1 MDIRIFTEPQQGAGY
16 QKLSKLALHA
26 ENLGFDGFFVSD
38 HYHVMG
44 DANPR
49 MGPTDALITLA
60 GLARDTEKIRLGT
73 LVCSST
79 FRKPGRL
86 AVISAEIDQMSQG
99 RLELGIGAGWFDR
112 EHYAL
117 GIEFPSLKQR
127 FDLMEDQLEI
137 LRLFRD
143 TPAEKS
149 FDFEG
154 RTVTLKD
161 CPALPKSVQDTGIPI
176 IIGGGG
182 PKRTPNL
189 AARFAAEF
197 NCAFGSPDTF
207 KEQTERVSQACES
220 IGRDPQSL
228 VFSVAQVVCVSDSEK
243 EFSKRAERIGRNISE
258 LRENGVAGMPEEAV
272 ERILAFQESGATRIY
287 LQVLDEDDLD
297 HVTFI
302 AESITPL
309 LKNEITDA

>member
-1 MDIRIFTEPQQGAGY
+1 MKIRIFTEPQQGAGY
-16 QKLSKLALHA
+16 QRLSTLATHV

-44 DANPR
+44 DTDPR
-49 MGPTDALITLA
+49 MGPTDALTTLD
-60 GLARDTEKIRLGT
+60 GLARDTKKIRLGT

-112 EHYAL
+112 EHEAL
-117 GIEFPSLKQR
+117 GIEFPSIKKR

-143 TPAEKS
+143 TPAEKL

-154 RTVTLKD
+154 MTVALKD
-161 CPALPKSVQDTGIPI
+161 CSALPRAVQEPGIPI

-189 AARFAAEF
+189 AARFADEF
-197 NCAFGSPDTF
+197 NLPFRSPDAF
-207 KEQTERVSQACES
+207 KEQVERVSQACES
-220 IGRDPQSL
+220 IGRNPESL
-228 VFSVAQVVCVSDSEK
+228 IFSVAQVVCVSDSEK
-243 EFSKRAERIGRNISE
+243 EFSKRAERIGRSSSE
-258 LRENGVAGMPEEAV
+258 LRESGVAGMPEEAV
-272 ERILAFQESGATRIY
+272 ERILAFQRAGASRIY

-297 HVTFI
+297 HMTFI
-302 AESITPL
+302 AESIAPL
-309 LKNEITDA
+309 IQGAANA

>member
-1 MDIRIFTEPQQGAGY
+1 MKIRIFTEPQQGAGY
-16 QKLSKLALHA
+16 QRLSKLATHV

-44 DANPR
+44 DTDPR
-49 MGPTDALITLA
+49 MGPTDALTTLA
-60 GLARDTEKIRLGT
+60 GLARDTKKIRLGT

-86 AVISAEIDQMSQG
+86 AVISAEIDQMSKG

-112 EHYAL
+112 EHEAL
-117 GIEFPSLKQR
+117 GIEFPSIKKR

-143 TPAEKS
+143 TPEGKS

-161 CPALPKSVQDTGIPI
+161 CPALPRAVQEPGIPI

-189 AARFAAEF
+189 AARFADEF
-197 NCAFGSPDTF
+197 NSPFRSPDIF
-207 KEQTERVSQACES
+207 KEQVERVSQACES
-220 IGRDPQSL
+220 IGRNPESL
-228 VFSVAQVVCVSDSEK
+228 IFSVAQVVCVSDSEK
-243 EFSKRAERIGRNISE
+243 EFSKRAERIGRSSSE
-258 LRENGVAGMPEEAV
+258 LRESGVAGMPEEAV
-272 ERILAFQESGATRIY
+272 ERILAFQRAGASRIY

-297 HVTFI
+297 HMTFI
-302 AESITPL
+302 AESIAPL
-309 LKNEITDA
+309 IQGAANA

>member
-1 MDIRIFTEPQQGAGY
+1 MKIRIFTEPQQGAGY
-16 QKLSKLALHA
+16 QRLSKLATHV

-44 DANPR
+44 DTDPR
-49 MGPTDALITLA
+49 MGPTDALTTLA
-60 GLARDTEKIRLGT
+60 GLARDTKKIRLGT

-112 EHYAL
+112 EHEAL
-117 GIEFPSLKQR
+117 GMEFPSIKKR

-143 TPAEKS
+143 TPAEES

-161 CPALPKSVQDTGIPI
+161 CPALPRAVQEPGIPI

-189 AARFAAEF
+189 AARFADEF
-197 NCAFGSPDTF
+197 NSPFRSPDIF
-207 KEQTERVSQACES
+207 KEQVERVSQACES
-220 IGRDPQSL
+220 IGRNPESL
-228 VFSVAQVVCVSDSEK
+228 IFSVAQVVCVSDSEK
-243 EFSKRAERIGRNISE
+243 EFSKRAERIGRSSSE
-258 LRENGVAGMPEEAV
+258 LRESGVAGMPEEAV
-272 ERILAFQESGATRIY
+272 ERILAFQRAGASRIY

-297 HVTFI
+297 HMTFI
-302 AESITPL
+302 AESIAPL
-309 LKNEITDA
+309 IQGAANA

>member
-1 MDIRIFTEPQQGAGY
+1 MKIRIFTEPQQGAGY
-16 QKLSKLALHA
+16 QRLSTLATHA
-26 ENLGFDGFFVSD
+26 EDLGFDGFFVSD

-44 DANPR
+44 DADPR
-49 MGPTDALITLA
+49 MGPTDALTTLA
-60 GLARDTEKIRLGT
+60 GLARDTNEIRLGT
-73 LVCSST
+73 LVCAST
-79 FRKPGRL
+79 FRNPGQL

-112 EHYAL
+112 EHAAL
-117 GIEFPSLKQR
+117 GIEFPPLKTR
-127 FDLMEDQLEI
+127 FDRMEDQLEI

-154 RTVTLKD
+154 MTVALQD
-161 CPALPKSVQDTGIPI
+161 CPALPKAVQTPGIPI

-189 AARFAAEF
+189 AARFADEF
-197 NCAFGSPDTF
+197 NLPFRPPDSLR
-207 KEQTERVSQACES
+207 EQVGRVSQACES
-220 IGRDPQSL
+220 IGRDPESII
-228 VFSVAQVVCVSDSEK
+228 FSVAQVVCVSDSEK
-243 EFSKRAERIGRNISE
+243 EFTKRAERIGRSPTE
-258 LRENGVAGMPEEAV
+258 LRESGVAGMPDEAV
-272 ERILAFQESGATRIY
+272 SRILAFQEAGATRIY

-302 AESITPL
+302 AESIAPL
-309 LKNEITDA
+309 LQGGSDA

>member
-1 MDIRIFTEPQQGAGY
+1 MKIRIFTEPQQGAGY
-16 QKLSKLALHA
+16 QRLSTLATHA

-44 DANPR
+44 DTDAR
-49 MGPTDALITLA
+49 MGPTDALTTLA
-60 GLARDTEKIRLGT
+60 GLARDTKEIRLGT
-73 LVCSST
+73 LVCAST
-79 FRKPGRL
+79 FRNPGRL
-86 AVISAEIDQMSQG
+86 AVMSAEIDQMSQG

-112 EHYAL
+112 EHEAL
-117 GIEFPSLKQR
+117 GIEFPALKTR
-127 FDLMEDQLEI
+127 FDRMEDQLEI

-143 TPAEKS
+143 TPAEES

-154 RTVTLKD
+154 MTVALKD
-161 CPALPKSVQDTGIPI
+161 CPALPKAVQNPGIPI

-189 AARFAAEF
+189 AARFADEF
-197 NCAFGSPDTF
+197 NLPFRPPDAF
-207 KEQTERVSQACES
+207 KEQVGRVSQACES
-220 IGRDPQSL
+220 IGRDPESII
-228 VFSVAQVVCVSDSEK
+228 FSVAQVVCVSDSEK
-243 EFSKRAERIGRNISE
+243 EFTKRAERIGRSPTE

-272 ERILAFQESGATRIY
+272 SRILAFQEAGATRIY

-302 AESITPL
+302 AESVAPL
-309 LKNEITDA
+309 LQGGADA

>member
-1 MDIRIFTEPQQGAGY
+1 MKIRIFTEPQQGAGY
-16 QKLSKLALHA
+16 QRLSTLATHA

-44 DANPR
+44 DADPR
-49 MGPTDALITLA
+49 MGPTDALTTLA
-60 GLARDTEKIRLGT
+60 GLARDTKEIRLGT
-73 LVCSST
+73 LVCAST
-79 FRKPGRL
+79 FRNPGRL

-112 EHYAL
+112 EHAAL
-117 GIEFPSLKQR
+117 GIEFPPLKTR
-127 FDLMEDQLEI
+127 FDRMEDQLEI

-143 TPAEKS
+143 TPAEES

-154 RTVTLKD
+154 MTVALQD
-161 CPALPKSVQDTGIPI
+161 CPALPTAVQAPGIPI

-189 AARFAAEF
+189 AARFADEF
-197 NCAFGSPDTF
+197 NLPFRPPDSF
-207 KEQTERVSQACES
+207 REQVGRVSQACES
-220 IGRDPQSL
+220 IGRDPESII
-228 VFSVAQVVCVSDSEK
+228 FSVAQVVCVSDSEK
-243 EFSKRAERIGRNISE
+243 EFTKRAERIGRSPTE
-258 LRENGVAGMPEEAV
+258 LRESGVAGMPDEAV
-272 ERILAFQESGATRIY
+272 SRILAFQEAGATRIY

-302 AESITPL
+302 AESIAPL
-309 LKNEITDA
+309 LQGGSDA

>member
-1 MDIRIFTEPQQGAGY
+1 MKIRIFTEPQQGAGY
-16 QKLSKLALHA
+16 QRLSKLATHV

-44 DANPR
+44 DTDPR
-49 MGPTDALITLA
+49 MGPTDALTTLA
-60 GLARDTEKIRLGT
+60 GLARDTKKIRLGT

-112 EHYAL
+112 EHEAL
-117 GIEFPSLKQR
+117 GIEFPSIKKR

-143 TPAEKS
+143 TPEGKS

-161 CPALPKSVQDTGIPI
+161 CPALPRAVQEPGIPI

-189 AARFAAEF
+189 AARFADEF
-197 NCAFGSPDTF
+197 NSPFRSPDAF
-207 KEQTERVSQACES
+207 KEQVERVSQACES
-220 IGRDPQSL
+220 IGRNPESL
-228 VFSVAQVVCVSDSEK
+228 IFSVAQVVCVSDSEK
-243 EFSKRAERIGRNISE
+243 EFSKRAERIGRSSSE
-258 LRENGVAGMPEEAV
+258 LRESGVAGMPEEAV
-272 ERILAFQESGATRIY
+272 ERILAFQRAGASRIY

-297 HVTFI
+297 HMTFI
-302 AESITPL
+302 AESIAPL
-309 LKNEITDA
+309 IQGAANA

>member
-1 MDIRIFTEPQQGAGY
+1 MKIRIFTEPQQGAGY
-16 QKLSKLALHA
+16 QRLSKLATHV

-44 DANPR
+44 DTDPR
-49 MGPTDALITLA
+49 MGPTDALTTLA
-60 GLARDTEKIRLGT
+60 GLARDTKKIRLGT

-112 EHYAL
+112 EHEAL
-117 GIEFPSLKQR
+117 GIEFPSIKKR

-143 TPAEKS
+143 TPEGKS

-161 CPALPKSVQDTGIPI
+161 CPALPRAVQEPGIPI

-189 AARFAAEF
+189 AARFADEF
-197 NCAFGSPDTF
+197 NSPFRSPDIF
-207 KEQTERVSQACES
+207 KEQVERVSQACKS
-220 IGRDPQSL
+220 IGRNPESL
-228 VFSVAQVVCVSDSEK
+228 IFSVAQVVCVSDSEK
-243 EFSKRAERIGRNISE
+243 EFSKRAERIGRSSSE
-258 LRENGVAGMPEEAV
+258 LRESGVAGMPEEAV
-272 ERILAFQESGATRIY
+272 ERILAFQRAGASRIY

-297 HVTFI
+297 HMTFI
-302 AESITPL
+302 AESIAPL
-309 LKNEITDA
+309 IQGAANA

>member
-1 MDIRIFTEPQQGAGY
+1 MKIRIFTEPQQGAGY
-16 QKLSKLALHA
+16 QRLSKLATHV

-44 DANPR
+44 DTDPR
-49 MGPTDALITLA
+49 MGPTDALTTLA
-60 GLARDTEKIRLGT
+60 GLARDTKKIRLGT

-112 EHYAL
+112 EHEAL
-117 GIEFPSLKQR
+117 GIKFPSIKKR

-143 TPAEKS
+143 TPEGKS

-161 CPALPKSVQDTGIPI
+161 CPALPRAVQEPGIPI

-189 AARFAAEF
+189 AARFADEF
-197 NCAFGSPDTF
+197 NSPFRSPDIF
-207 KEQTERVSQACES
+207 KEQVERVSQACES
-220 IGRDPQSL
+220 IGRNPESL
-228 VFSVAQVVCVSDSEK
+228 IFSVAQVVCVSDSEK
-243 EFSKRAERIGRNISE
+243 EFSKRAERIGRSSSE
-258 LRENGVAGMPEEAV
+258 LRESGVAGMPEEAV
-272 ERILAFQESGATRIY
+272 ERILAFQRAGASRIY

-297 HVTFI
+297 HMTFI
-302 AESITPL
+302 AESIAPL
-309 LKNEITDA
+309 IQGAANA

>member
-1 MDIRIFTEPQQGAGY
+1 MKIRIFTEPQQGAGY
-16 QKLSKLALHA
+16 QRLSKLATHV

-44 DANPR
+44 DTDPR
-49 MGPTDALITLA
+49 MGPTDALTTLA
-60 GLARDTEKIRLGT
+60 GLARDTKKIRLGT

-112 EHYAL
+112 EHEAL
-117 GIEFPSLKQR
+117 GMEFPSIKKR

-143 TPAEKS
+143 TPEGKS

-161 CPALPKSVQDTGIPI
+161 CPALPRAVQEPGIPI

-189 AARFAAEF
+189 AARFADEF
-197 NCAFGSPDTF
+197 NSPFRSPDIF
-207 KEQTERVSQACES
+207 KEQVERVSQACES
-220 IGRDPQSL
+220 IGRNPESL
-228 VFSVAQVVCVSDSEK
+228 IFSVAQVVCVSDSEK
-243 EFSKRAERIGRNISE
+243 EFSKRAERIGRSSSE
-258 LRENGVAGMPEEAV
+258 LRESGVAGMPEEAV
-272 ERILAFQESGATRIY
+272 ERILAFQRAGASRIY

-297 HVTFI
+297 HMTFI
-302 AESITPL
+302 AESIAPL
-309 LKNEITDA
+309 IQGAANA

>member
-1 MDIRIFTEPQQGAGY
+1 MKIRIFTEPQQGAGY
-16 QKLSKLALHA
+16 QRLSTLATHA
-26 ENLGFDGFFVSD
+26 EDLGFDGFFVSD

-44 DANPR
+44 DADPR
-49 MGPTDALITLA
+49 MGPTDALTTLA
-60 GLARDTEKIRLGT
+60 GLARDTNEIRLGT
-73 LVCSST
+73 LVCAST
-79 FRKPGRL
+79 FRNPGRL

-112 EHYAL
+112 EHAAL
-117 GIEFPSLKQR
+117 GIEFPPLKTR
-127 FDLMEDQLEI
+127 FDRMEDQLEI

-154 RTVTLKD
+154 MTVALQD
-161 CPALPKSVQDTGIPI
+161 CPALPKAVQAPGIPI

-189 AARFAAEF
+189 AARFADEF
-197 NCAFGSPDTF
+197 NLPFRPPDSF
-207 KEQTERVSQACES
+207 REQVGRVSQACES
-220 IGRDPQSL
+220 IGRDPESII
-228 VFSVAQVVCVSDSEK
+228 FSVAQVVCVSDSEK
-243 EFSKRAERIGRNISE
+243 EFTKRAERIGRSPTE
-258 LRENGVAGMPEEAV
+258 LRESGVAGMPDEAV
-272 ERILAFQESGATRIY
+272 SRILAFQEAGATRIY

-302 AESITPL
+302 AESIAPL
-309 LKNEITDA
+309 LQGGADA

>member
-1 MDIRIFTEPQQGAGY
+1 MKIRIFTEPQQGAGY
-16 QKLSKLALHA
+16 QRLSTLATHA
-26 ENLGFDGFFVSD
+26 EDLGFDGFFVSD

-44 DANPR
+44 DADPR
-49 MGPTDALITLA
+49 MGPTDALTTLA
-60 GLARDTEKIRLGT
+60 GLARDTNEIRLGT
-73 LVCSST
+73 LVCAST
-79 FRKPGRL
+79 FRNPGRL

-112 EHYAL
+112 EHAAL
-117 GIEFPSLKQR
+117 GIEFPPLKTR
-127 FDLMEDQLEI
+127 FDRMEDQLEI

-154 RTVTLKD
+154 MTVALQD
-161 CPALPKSVQDTGIPI
+161 CPALPKAVQTPGIPI

-189 AARFAAEF
+189 AARFADEF
-197 NCAFGSPDTF
+197 NLPFRPPDSLR
-207 KEQTERVSQACES
+207 EQVGRVSQACES
-220 IGRDPQSL
+220 IGRDPESII
-228 VFSVAQVVCVSDSEK
+228 FSVAQVVCVSDSEK
-243 EFSKRAERIGRNISE
+243 EFTKRAERIGRSPTE
-258 LRENGVAGMPEEAV
+258 LRESGVAGMPDEAV
-272 ERILAFQESGATRIY
+272 SRILAFQEAGATRIY

-302 AESITPL
+302 AESIAPL
-309 LKNEITDA
+309 LQGGSDA

>member
-1 MDIRIFTEPQQGAGY
+1 MKIRIFTEPQQGAGY
-16 QKLSKLALHA
+16 QRLSTLATHA
-26 ENLGFDGFFVSD
+26 EDLGFDGFFVSD

-44 DANPR
+44 DADPR
-49 MGPTDALITLA
+49 MGPTDALTTLA
-60 GLARDTEKIRLGT
+60 GLARDTKEIRLGT
-73 LVCSST
+73 LVCAST
-79 FRKPGRL
+79 FRNPGRL

-112 EHYAL
+112 EHAAL
-117 GIEFPSLKQR
+117 GIEFPPLKTR
-127 FDLMEDQLEI
+127 FDRMEDQLEI

-154 RTVTLKD
+154 MTVALKD
-161 CPALPKSVQDTGIPI
+161 CPALPKAVQTPGIPI

-189 AARFAAEF
+189 AARFADEF
-197 NCAFGSPDTF
+197 NLPFRPPDSF
-207 KEQTERVSQACES
+207 REQVGRVSQACES
-220 IGRDPQSL
+220 IGRDPESII
-228 VFSVAQVVCVSDSEK
+228 FSVAQVVCVSDSEK
-243 EFSKRAERIGRNISE
+243 EFTKRAERIGRSPTE
-258 LRENGVAGMPEEAV
+258 LRESGVAGMPDEAV
-272 ERILAFQESGATRIY
+272 SRILAFQEAGATRMY

-302 AESITPL
+302 AESIAPL
-309 LKNEITDA
+309 LQGGSDA

>member
-1 MDIRIFTEPQQGAGY
+1 MKIRIFTEPQQGAGY
-16 QKLSKLALHA
+16 QRLSTLATHA
-26 ENLGFDGFFVSD
+26 EDLGFDGFFVSD

-44 DANPR
+44 DADPR
-49 MGPTDALITLA
+49 MGPTDALTTLA
-60 GLARDTEKIRLGT
+60 GLARDTKEIRLGT
-73 LVCSST
+73 LVCAST
-79 FRKPGRL
+79 FRNPGRL

-112 EHYAL
+112 EHAAL
-117 GIEFPSLKQR
+117 GIEFPPLKTR
-127 FDLMEDQLEI
+127 FDRMEDQLEI

-154 RTVTLKD
+154 MTVALKD
-161 CPALPKSVQDTGIPI
+161 CPALPKAVQTPGIPI

-189 AARFAAEF
+189 AARFADEF
-197 NCAFGSPDTF
+197 NLPFRPPDSF
-207 KEQTERVSQACES
+207 REQVGRVSQACES
-220 IGRDPQSL
+220 IGRDPESII
-228 VFSVAQVVCVSDSEK
+228 FSVAQVVCVSDSEK
-243 EFSKRAERIGRNISE
+243 EFTKRAERIGRSPTE
-258 LRENGVAGMPEEAV
+258 LRESGVAGMPDEAV
-272 ERILAFQESGATRIY
+272 SRILAFQEAGATRIY

-302 AESITPL
+302 AESIAPL
-309 LKNEITDA
+309 LQGGSDA

>member
-1 MDIRIFTEPQQGAGY
+1 MKIRIFTEPQQGAGY
-16 QKLSKLALHA
+16 QRLSTLATHA

-44 DANPR
+44 DADPR
-49 MGPTDALITLA
+49 MGPTDALTTLA
-60 GLARDTEKIRLGT
+60 GLARDTKEIRLGT
-73 LVCSST
+73 LVCAST
-79 FRKPGRL
+79 FRNPGRL

-112 EHYAL
+112 EHAAL
-117 GIEFPSLKQR
+117 GIEFPPLKTR
-127 FDLMEDQLEI
+127 FDRMEDQLEI

-154 RTVTLKD
+154 MTVALQD
-161 CPALPKSVQDTGIPI
+161 CPALPTAVQAPGIPI

-189 AARFAAEF
+189 AARFADEF
-197 NCAFGSPDTF
+197 NLPFRPPDSF
-207 KEQTERVSQACES
+207 REQVGRVSQACES
-220 IGRDPQSL
+220 IGRDPESII
-228 VFSVAQVVCVSDSEK
+228 FSVAQVVCVSDSEK
-243 EFSKRAERIGRNISE
+243 EFTKRAERIGRSPTE
-258 LRENGVAGMPEEAV
+258 LRESGVAGMPDEAV
-272 ERILAFQESGATRIY
+272 SRILAFQEAGATRIY

-302 AESITPL
+302 AESIAPL
-309 LKNEITDA
+309 LQGGSDA

>member
-1 MDIRIFTEPQQGAGY
+1 MKIRIFTEPQQGAGY
-16 QKLSKLALHA
+16 QRLSALATHA

-44 DANPR
+44 GADPR
-49 MGPTDALITLA
+49 MGPTDALTTLA
-60 GLARDTEKIRLGT
+60 GLARDTNEIRLGT
-73 LVCSST
+73 LVCAST
-79 FRKPGRL
+79 FRNPGRL

-112 EHYAL
+112 EHAAL
-117 GIEFPSLKQR
+117 GIEFPPLKTR
-127 FDLMEDQLEI
+127 FDRMEDQLEI

-143 TPAEKS
+143 SPAEKS

-154 RTVTLKD
+154 MTVALQD
-161 CPALPKSVQDTGIPI
+161 CPALPKAVQTPGIPI

-189 AARFAAEF
+189 AARFADEF
-197 NCAFGSPDTF
+197 NLPFRPPDSF
-207 KEQTERVSQACES
+207 REQVGRVSQACES
-220 IGRDPQSL
+220 IGRDPESII
-228 VFSVAQVVCVSDSEK
+228 FSVAQIVCVSDSEK
-243 EFSKRAERIGRNISE
+243 EFTKRAERIGRSPTE
-258 LRENGVAGMPEEAV
+258 LRESGVAGMPDEAV
-272 ERILAFQESGATRIY
+272 SRILAFQEAGATRIY

-302 AESITPL
+302 AESIAPL
-309 LKNEITDA
+309 LQGGSNA